1 MKKILMISYLAL
13 LCGCTAV
20 FWENFGKNPS
30 DILQNAETFYKN
42 SNFDDAYE
50 LYNLVG
56 IFCYDPE
63 NNNQVKQRYE
73 NDCKEEALYIFTK
86 KSSALLQASA
96 NDFMK
101 AGDISRY
108 TDEVNNLNANQKTL
122 TAMNEYLKIAN
133 NVLKNTDS
141 EILKQNIQESINSI
155 KQKQKNPKVQSEP
168 KVDMWEQMR
177 REELQQRKQEQEK
190 ELNKL
195 NGMKESL
202 DKENEALK
210 SKKLF

>member
-1 MKKILMISYLAL
+1 
-13 LCGCTAV
+13 
-20 FWENFGKNPS
+20 
-30 DILQNAETFYKN
+30 
-42 SNFDDAYE
+42 
-50 LYNLVG
+50 
-56 IFCYDPE
+56 
-63 NNNQVKQRYE
+63 
-73 NDCKEEALYIFTK
+73 
-86 KSSALLQASA
+86 
-96 NDFMK
+96 
-101 AGDISRY
+101 
-108 TDEVNNLNANQKTL
+108 
-122 TAMNEYLKIAN
+122 MNEYLKIAN
-133 NVLKNTDS
+133 IVLKNTDS

>member
-1 MKKILMISYLAL
+1 MKKIVMISYLAV
-13 LCGCTAV
+13 LCGCTATYWDNL
-20 FWENFGKNPS
+20 FKNRKEV
-30 DILQNAETFYKN
+30 LQNAESFYAT
-42 SNFDDAYE
+42 SNFDDAYD
-50 LYNLVG
+50 LYNMVG
-56 IFCYDPE
+56 ISCYDTE
-63 NNNQVKQRYE
+63 NNYQVNQYHKD
-73 NDCKEEALYIFTK
+73 DCTEEALYVFTK
-86 KSSALLQASA
+86 KSSALLQSS
-96 NDFMK
+96 NSDFIK
-101 AGDISRY
+101 VGGISSY
-108 TDEVNNLNANQKTL
+108 TDKVNILNANQKTL

-133 NVLKNTDS
+133 IVLKNTDS

-155 KQKQKNPKVQSEP
+155 KQKQKNSKVQSEP